1 MLIDHRG
8 EDASYFDTMA
18 AKAWSCCCRSATMV
32 IDQRTRLLIVGCS
45 TVLGVCAAVD
55 SPGRKWTVDS

>member
-18 AKAWSCCCRSATMV
+18 AKAWSCCCGSATMV
-32 IDQRTRLLIVGCS
+32 IDQRTRLLIVGG
-45 TVLGVCAAVD
+45 TVNLT
-55 SPGRKWTVDS
+55 SPGQNEAS